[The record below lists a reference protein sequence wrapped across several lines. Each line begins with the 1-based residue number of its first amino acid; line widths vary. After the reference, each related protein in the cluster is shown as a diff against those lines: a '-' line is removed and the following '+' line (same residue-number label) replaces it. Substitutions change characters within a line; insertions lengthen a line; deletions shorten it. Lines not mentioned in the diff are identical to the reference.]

1 MDIIFFYSVRL
12 FFIKNYYIVF
22 YIRNENN
29 MKFLKKLLLTILILM
44 IVLISILFIIGYST
58 YTKALKEKPLINR
71 VTEITTK
78 ENFIKFDNLSE
89 YYRNAVIAPTRVGF
103 SEVL

>member
-1 MDIIFFYSVRL
+1 
-12 FFIKNYYIVF
+12 
-22 YIRNENN
+22 

-71 VTEITTK
+71 VSEITTK
-78 ENFIKFDNLSE
+78 ENFI
-89 YYRNAVIAPTRVGF
+89 
-103 SEVL
+103 